1 MSHSSSSLASCAW
14 RCRLRASGAGVESWG
29 PGPSN
34 VGRAEGLSL
43 PWCSDVAGETTCR
56 LLVML
61 RKKVKVK
68 CNRQSKKKCIISK
81 CVTLLY

>member
-1 MSHSSSSLASCAW
+1 M
-14 RCRLRASGAGVESWG
+14 ESWE

-34 VGRAEGLSL
+34 VARGEGLSL
-43 PWCSDVAGETTCR
+43 PWSRDVAGETACR